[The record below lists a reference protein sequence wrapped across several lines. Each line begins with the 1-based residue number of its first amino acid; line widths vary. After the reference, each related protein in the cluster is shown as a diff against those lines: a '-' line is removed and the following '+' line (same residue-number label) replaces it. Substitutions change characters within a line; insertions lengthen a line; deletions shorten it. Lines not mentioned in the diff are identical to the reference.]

1 MQKFRGW
8 NVPATVRVC
17 GCASQFH
24 LLYFLHTTHTH
35 ICYAHKNYY
44 NFVIS
49 SSYRKFARIR
59 FLHIFKW
66 KFHLKSVE
74 MADKAI
80 MCEMEEAT
88 ISTETV
94 YNTSNYCPRYSVCRS
109 SSFSSFACRT
119 TKISSNFFRFF
130 KYSKCQLW
138 LKFQWLKPFFF
149 CSFDAFFYLIAESI
163 PPKRSISICIA
174 THGIN
179 GRL

>member
-1 MQKFRGW
+1 MSVGVHHNFTCCTSYTQ
-8 NVPATVRVC
+8 
-17 GCASQFH
+17 
-24 LLYFLHTTHTH
+24 HTH

-80 MCEMEEAT
+80 MYEMEEAT

-138 LKFQWLKPFFF
+138 LKFQWLKPFFLLF
-149 CSFDAFFYLIAESI
+149 RCLFFIWSLNLYPRKEVFLFASQ
-163 PPKRSISICIA
+163 RMA
-174 THGIN
+174 
-179 GRL
+179 